1 MSGRWIDVF
10 PDHEKIDC
18 DLLQYKS
25 SREASDFI
33 QYWEKL
39 FYETFT
45 ELPEVVGLMSD
56 LDLN

>member
-1 MSGRWIDVF
+1 MF

-18 DLLQYKS
+18 DLLRYKS